1 MANFVYNYG
10 KFLLANG
17 SLNLISDNVA
27 LLLVANTYEASNTVA
42 YLADANTVHEIASFE
57 ITTGTVSGYAR
68 VALTSKSVQETD
80 DAGTSNGFAF
90 FKAANVTFSSLG
102 TGNTI
107 GGCIL
112 FRQGADNN
120 ACPLIAFYDVVD
132 TPTNGGDITIQW
144 ASDAN
149 GGVLKLA

>member
-17 SLNLISDNVA
+17 SLNLLTDNIA
-27 LLLVANTYEASNTVA
+27 LLLVTPGYEASNTVA
-42 YLADANTVHEIASFE
+42 NLADANTMHEIASYE
-57 ITTGTVSGYAR
+57 LTTGTVSGYAR
-68 VALTSKSVQETD
+68 YALASKSVSETD
-80 DAGTSNGFAF
+80 DGSSSNGFAF
-90 FKAANVTFSSLG
+90 FKASNVTFSSLG
-102 TGNTI
+102 TGNTV

-112 FRQGADNN
+112 IRQGADNN

>member
-42 YLADANTVHEIASFE
+42 NLADANTVHEIASFE

-68 VALTSKSVQETD
+68 YALASKSVQETD
-80 DAGTSNGFAF
+80 DGGTSNGFAF
-90 FKAANVTFSSLG
+90 FKAANVTFTSLG

-107 GGCIL
+107 GGCVL

-120 ACPLIAFYDVVD
+120 ASPLIAFYDVVD

>member
-17 SLNLISDNVA
+17 GLNLITDNVA
-27 LLLVANTYEASNTVA
+27 LLLVSTGYENSNTVA
-42 YLADANTVHEIASFE
+42 FLADANTVHEVATYE
-57 ITTGTVSGYAR
+57 VTTSTVSGYAR
-68 VALTSKSVQETD
+68 QALTSKSVAETD
-80 DAGTSNGFAF
+80 DAGTSNGFAY
-90 FKAANVTFSSLG
+90 FKAANVTFSTLG

-107 GGCIL
+107 GGAIL
-112 FRQGADNN
+112 FKQGADNN
-120 ACPLIAFYDVVD
+120 ASPLIAFYDVTD

-144 ASDAN
+144 AADAS

>member
-1 MANFVYNYG
+1 MANFVFNQG

-17 SLNLISDNVA
+17 SLNLISDTIQ
-27 LLLVANTYEASNTVA
+27 LLLVANSYENSNTVA
-42 YLADANTVHEIASFE
+42 FLADANNVHEIVSHV
-57 ITTGTVSGYAR
+57 ITTATVSGYAN
-68 VALTSKSVQETD
+68 VALSSRTVSETD
-80 DAGTSNGFAF
+80 DGGTTNGFAF
-90 FKAANVTFSSLG
+90 FNAANVTFSTLG

-112 FRQGADNN
+112 YRAGANNN
-120 ACPLIAFYDVVD
+120 ASPLIAFYDVVD

-144 ASDAN
+144 ANTVN

>member
-1 MANFVYNYG
+1 MANFVYNQG

-17 SLNLISDNVA
+17 SLNLLTDNIA
-27 LLLVANTYEASNTVA
+27 LLLVTPSYEASNTVA
-42 YLADANTVHEIASFE
+42 NLADANTVHEIATYE
-57 ITTGTVSGYAR
+57 LTTGTVSGYAR
-68 VALTSKSVQETD
+68 YALAGKAVSETD
-80 DAGTSNGFAF
+80 DAGSSNGFAF
-90 FKAANVTFSSLG
+90 FGASNVTFSSLG
-102 TGNTI
+102 IGNTV

-112 FRQGADNN
+112 FRQGANNN
-120 ACPLIAFYDVVD
+120 ASPLIAFYDVVD

>member
-17 SLNLISDNVA
+17 SLNLLTDNIA
-27 LLLVANTYEASNTVA
+27 LLLVTPGYEASNTIA
-42 YLADANTVHEIASFE
+42 NLADANTMHEIASYE
-57 ITTGTVSGYAR
+57 LTTGTVSGYAR
-68 VALTSKSVQETD
+68 YALASKSVSETD
-80 DAGTSNGFAF
+80 DGNSSNGFAF
-90 FKAANVTFSSLG
+90 FKASNVTFSSLG
-102 TGNTI
+102 TGNTV

-112 FRQGADNN
+112 IRQGADNN

-144 ASDAN
+144 AAN
-149 GGVLKLA
+149 SSGAVLKLA

>member
-17 SLNLISDNVA
+17 SLNLLTDNIA

-42 YLADANTVHEIASFE
+42 NLADANTMFEIESFE
-57 ITTGTVSGYAR
+57 VTTGTVSGYQR
-68 VALTSKSVQETD
+68 YALTSKSVSETD
-80 DAGTSNGFAF
+80 DGGTSNGFAF

-112 FRQGADNN
+112 IRQGADNN

>member
-17 SLNLISDNVA
+17 GVNLVTDNIV
-27 LLLVANTYEASNTVA
+27 LMLVNATYTGAVSNANSNVVSEVSSYEITATSYGRQTLTSKAIVEDDANTYA
-42 YLADANTVHEIASFE
+42 Y
-57 ITTGTVSGYAR
+57 
-68 VALTSKSVQETD
+68 
-80 DAGTSNGFAF
+80 

-102 TGNTI
+102 SGNTV
-107 GGCIL
+107 GGAIL
-112 FRQGADNN
+112 FKNTGSDATSG
-120 ACPLIAFYDVVD
+120 LLAFYDITD

-144 ASDAN
+144 AADGS

>member
-17 SLNLISDNVA
+17 SLNLLTDNIA
-27 LLLVANTYEASNTVA
+27 LLLVTPDYEASNTIA
-42 YLADANTVHEIASFE
+42 NLADANTMHEIASYE
-57 ITTGTVSGYAR
+57 LTTGTVSGYAR
-68 VALTSKSVQETD
+68 YALASKSVSETD
-80 DAGTSNGFAF
+80 DGGSSNGFAF
-90 FKAANVTFSSLG
+90 FKASNVTFSSLG
-102 TGNTI
+102 TGNTV

-112 FRQGADNN
+112 IRQGADNN

>member
-10 KFLLANG
+10 KFLPANG
-17 SLNLISDNVA
+17 SLNLLTDNIA
-27 LLLVANTYEASNTVA
+27 LLLVTPGYEASNTVA
-42 YLADANTVHEIASFE
+42 NLADANTMHEIASYE
-57 ITTGTVSGYAR
+57 LTTGTVSGYAR
-68 VALTSKSVQETD
+68 YALASKSVSETD
-80 DAGTSNGFAF
+80 DGSSSNGFAF
-90 FKAANVTFSSLG
+90 FKASNVTFSSLG
-102 TGNTI
+102 TGNTV

-112 FRQGADNN
+112 IRQGADNN

>member
-1 MANFVYNYG
+1 MSNFVYNYG

-17 SLNLISDNVA
+17 SLNLLTDNIA
-27 LLLVANTYEASNTVA
+27 LLLVTPGYEASNTIA
-42 YLADANTVHEIASFE
+42 NLADANTMHEIASYE
-57 ITTGTVSGYAR
+57 LTTGTVSGYAR
-68 VALTSKSVQETD
+68 YALASKSVSETD
-80 DAGTSNGFAF
+80 DGSSSNGFAF
-90 FKAANVTFSSLG
+90 FKASNVTFSSLG
-102 TGNTI
+102 TGNTV

-112 FRQGADNN
+112 IRQGADNN

>member
-17 SLNLISDNVA
+17 GLNLISDNVA
-27 LLLVANTYEASNTVA
+27 LLLVANTYEASAATEV
-42 YLADANTVHEIASFE
+42 LADANTVHEIASYE
-57 ITTGTVSGYAR
+57 LTTGTVSGYAR
-68 VALTSKSVQETD
+68 YALTSKSVAETD
-80 DAGTSNGFAF
+80 DAGTSNGFAY
-90 FKAANVTFSSLG
+90 FKAANVTFTSLG
-102 TGNTI
+102 TGNTV
-107 GGCIL
+107 GGAVL

-120 ACPLIAFYDVVD
+120 ASPLIAFYDVVN

>member
-1 MANFVYNYG
+1 MANFVYNQG

-17 SLNLISDNVA
+17 SLNVLTDNIA
-27 LLLVANTYEASNTVA
+27 LLLVANSYEGSAAVA
-42 YLADANTVHEIASFE
+42 VLADANTVHEISAYE
-57 ITTGTVSGYAR
+57 LTTGTVSGYAR
-68 VALTSKSVQETD
+68 YALTSKSVSETD
-80 DAGTSNGFAF
+80 DGATTNGFAF

-102 TGNTI
+102 TGNTV

-112 FRQGADNN
+112 FRQGANNN
-120 ACPLIAFYDVVD
+120 ASPLLAFYDVVD

-144 ASDAN
+144 ASDGN

>member
-17 SLNLISDNVA
+17 NLNLISDNVA

-42 YLADANTVHEIASFE
+42 NLADANTVHEIASFE
-57 ITTGTVSGYAR
+57 VTTGTVTGYAR
-68 VALTSKSVQETD
+68 YALTSKSVEETD
-80 DAGTSNGFAF
+80 DGGTSNGFAF
-90 FKAANVTFSSLG
+90 FKAANVTFTSLG

-107 GGCIL
+107 GGCVL

-120 ACPLIAFYDVVD
+120 ASPLIAFYDVVD

>member
-1 MANFVYNYG
+1 MANFVYNQG

-17 SLNLISDNVA
+17 SLNLLSDTIQ

-42 YLADANTVHEIASFE
+42 NLADANNVHELISHV
-57 ITTGTVSGYAR
+57 ITTGTVSGYAN
-68 VALTSKSVQETD
+68 VALTSRTVSETD
-80 DAGTSNGFAF
+80 DGGTTNGFAF
-90 FKAANVTFSSLG
+90 FNAANVTFSTLG

-112 FRQGADNN
+112 YRAGANNN
-120 ACPLIAFYDVVD
+120 ASPLIAFYDVVD

-144 ASDAN
+144 ANTVN